1 MPAMVAKPWPSQME
15 EGGKAYINEFSE
27 LVLSFKGT
35 VLGSRTKR
43 DIDDFLDVFVLT
55 RFSLWL
61 ISQA

>member
-1 MPAMVAKPWPSQME
+1 ME

-43 DIDDFLDVFVLT
+43 DIDDFLDVFVLA

-61 ISQA
+61 ISQT